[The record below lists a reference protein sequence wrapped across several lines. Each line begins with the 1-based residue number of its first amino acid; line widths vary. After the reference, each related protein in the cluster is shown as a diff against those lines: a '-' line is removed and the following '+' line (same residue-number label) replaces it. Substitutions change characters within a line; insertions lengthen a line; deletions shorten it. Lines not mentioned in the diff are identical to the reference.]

1 MHTCK
6 IINIIPELFLLA
18 FLLASALEMFQKLM
32 SLYFFT
38 LIHVELLLLCHLL

>member
-6 IINIIPELFLLA
+6 MIDIIPEL